1 MNLKTK
7 TLVNISLL
15 AAITAVLSQI
25 ALPIPFTPVP
35 INLATLGVFLC
46 GSILG
51 AKYGALSQ
59 IVYVLLGL
67 IGLPVFSGFSSGAG
81 ILMGPTGGYIIGY
94 VFVALCTGL
103 LTDKLPKKFSYY
115 IVSMAIGLMVCY
127 AFGTVWFMYLTK
139 ASLGKALTACIIPF
153 IPRDIFKI
161 IVASIVTAR
170 LRKSSFF
177 VFQ

>member
-1 MNLKTK
+1 
-7 TLVNISLL
+7 
-15 AAITAVLSQI
+15 
-25 ALPIPFTPVP
+25 
-35 INLATLGVFLC
+35 
-46 GSILG
+46 
-51 AKYGALSQ
+51 
-59 IVYVLLGL
+59 
-67 IGLPVFSGFSSGAG
+67 
-81 ILMGPTGGYIIGY
+81 MGPTGGYIIGY

-153 IPRDIFKI
+153 IPGDIFKI